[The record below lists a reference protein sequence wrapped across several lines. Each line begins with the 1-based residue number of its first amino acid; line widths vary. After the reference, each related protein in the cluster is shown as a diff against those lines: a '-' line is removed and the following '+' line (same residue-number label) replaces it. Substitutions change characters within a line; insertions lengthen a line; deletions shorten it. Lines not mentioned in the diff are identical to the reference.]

1 MAVPLQKELVVPID
15 AMKKTVT
22 STEETMCKRVLV
34 LTLLALSAAPLV
46 AGEHIGVRVTPSV
59 AFAPADL
66 QVRASVPADE
76 DNRALQI
83 IAESHNFYSS
93 SEIQLDGDKAPT
105 TTTVEFRTV
114 PVGLY
119 SVRVVVKG
127 AGGKEIGS
135 ARTEVNIVGR

>member
-1 MAVPLQKELVVPID
+1 MNI
-15 AMKKTVT
+15 
-22 STEETMCKRVLV
+22 RVLV
-34 LTLLALSAAPLV
+34 LTLLALSSAPLR
-46 AGEHIGVRVTPSV
+46 AGEHIGVHVTPSV

-66 QVRASVPADE
+66 QVRASIPVDQE
-76 DNRALQI
+76 NRTLKI

-105 TTTVEFRTV
+105 TTTVEFRSV

-119 SVRVVVKG
+119 TIRVVVKG
-127 AGGKEIGS
+127 TGGKEIGS

>member
-1 MAVPLQKELVVPID
+1 MSI
-15 AMKKTVT
+15 
-22 STEETMCKRVLV
+22 RVLV
-34 LTLLALSAAPLV
+34 LTLLGLSTAPLV
-46 AGEHIGVRVTPSV
+46 AGERIGVHVTPSV

-66 QVRASVPADE
+66 QVRASIPAGD
-76 DNRALQI
+76 DNRALEI

-93 SEIQLDGDKAPT
+93 SEIQLEGDKAPT
-105 TTTVEFRTV
+105 TTTVEFRSV

-127 AGGKEIGS
+127 MSGKEIAS

>member
-1 MAVPLQKELVVPID
+1 MSI
-15 AMKKTVT
+15 
-22 STEETMCKRVLV
+22 RVIV
-34 LTLLALSAAPLV
+34 LSLLALSAAPLV
-46 AGEHIGVRVTPSV
+46 AGEHIGVHVTPSV

-66 QVRASVPADE
+66 QLRASVPADD
-76 DNRALQI
+76 DNRSLMI

-93 SEIQLDGDKAPT
+93 SEIQLEGDKAT
-105 TTTVEFRTV
+105 STTVEFRSV

-127 AGGKEIGS
+127 SSGKEIGS

>member
-1 MAVPLQKELVVPID
+1 MSI
-15 AMKKTVT
+15 
-22 STEETMCKRVLV
+22 RVLV
-34 LTLLALSAAPLV
+34 LTLLAVSAAPLV
-46 AGEHIGVRVTPSV
+46 AGERIGLSVTPSV

-66 QVRASVPADE
+66 QVRASVPADG
-76 DNRALQI
+76 DNRALEI
-83 IAESHNFYSS
+83 IAQSHNFYSS

-105 TTTVEFRTV
+105 STTVEFRSV

-127 AGGKEIGS
+127 SGGKEIGS

>member
-1 MAVPLQKELVVPID
+1 MSI
-15 AMKKTVT
+15 
-22 STEETMCKRVLV
+22 RVLV
-34 LTLLALSAAPLV
+34 LTLLALSGAPLR
-46 AGEHIGVRVTPSV
+46 AGEHIGVHVPPSV

-66 QVRASVPADE
+66 QVRAFIQADE
-76 DNRALQI
+76 ENRALQI

-127 AGGKEIGS
+127 TGGKEIG
-135 ARTEVNIVGR
+135 

>member
-1 MAVPLQKELVVPID
+1 MSI
-15 AMKKTVT
+15 
-22 STEETMCKRVLV
+22 RVLV
-34 LTLLALSAAPLV
+34 LTLLALSTSPLV
-46 AGEHIGVRVTPSV
+46 AGDRIGVSVTPSV

-76 DNRALQI
+76 DNRALVI

-93 SEIQLDGDKAPT
+93 SEIQLEGDRAPRS
-105 TTTVEFRTV
+105 TTVEFRSV

-127 AGGKEIGS
+127 SGGKEIGS

>member
-1 MAVPLQKELVVPID
+1 MSI
-15 AMKKTVT
+15 
-22 STEETMCKRVLV
+22 RVLV
-34 LTLLALSAAPLV
+34 LTLLALSTAPLL
-46 AGEHIGVRVTPSV
+46 AGERIGVHVTPSV

-66 QVRASVPADE
+66 QVRASIPADE
-76 DNRALQI
+76 DNRAIEI

-105 TTTVEFRTV
+105 TATVEFRSV

-127 AGGKEIGS
+127 TSGKELGS
-135 ARTEVNIVGR
+135 ARTEVTIVGR

>member
-1 MAVPLQKELVVPID
+1 MSIRALL
-15 AMKKTVT
+15 
-22 STEETMCKRVLV
+22 
-34 LTLLALSAAPLV
+34 LTLLAFSTTPLI
-46 AGEHIGVRVTPSV
+46 AGERIDVHVTPTV

-76 DNRALQI
+76 SNRAVEI

-93 SEIQLDGDKAPT
+93 SVIQLDGDKAPT
-105 TTTVEFRTV
+105 TTTVEFRSV

-127 AGGKEIGS
+127 AGGKEVGS
-135 ARTEVNIVGR
+135 TRTEVNIVGR